1 MILELE
7 EGAVLSAF
15 TDKTKL
21 PVLPGRVES
30 YDERSEYLLA
40 SWEGNPLDSFASL
53 ITGIEVENV
62 LICGKGTILNNC
74 KNVTLQGVTI
84 TNSPAWNLHPFF
96 SKSIR
101 FYDITILSPSKS
113 HNTDGI
119 DPESCDDV
127 EIVGVYF

>member
-1 MILELE
+1 MFIQAAILSCPKNSRVLVPKGTYKFTNLFLKSNMILELE

-62 LICGKGTILNNC
+62 LICGKGTIDGCADFDNW
-74 KNVTLQGVTI
+74 
-84 TNSPAWNLHPFF
+84 WNTEKEKR
-96 SKSIR
+96 SS
-101 FYDITILSPSKS
+101 TS
-113 HNTDGI
+113 
-119 DPESCDDV
+119 
-127 EIVGVYF
+127 